1 MYGHRDEKEIYA
13 SMAIDDFALLNIE
26 DTIYVR
32 PVSTPAGPAFAVF
45 AADGTFLDGNQDFVI
60 QCQTADQVF
69 VQGFGKTGIGDGG
82 RSAERHEMGLAT
94 LH

>member
-26 DTIYVR
+26 DTVYVR

-45 AADGTFLDGNQDFVI
+45 AADGTFLDTATTMGEI
-60 QCQTADQVF
+60 Q
-69 VQGFGKTGIGDGG
+69 
-82 RSAERHEMGLAT
+82 RSAKRHEMGLAT